1 MKSYNFSSLYSY
13 FTFATYKLFWLA
25 YTSVP
30 APKYVSIF
38 AGSLLLILNPATFKN
53 VLSPLS
59 GKYEISEYSIHFVS
73 LEIAVSKYFGL

>member
-1 MKSYNFSSLYSY
+1 MTSLMY
-13 FTFATYKLFWLA
+13 
-25 YTSVP
+25 
-30 APKYVSIF
+30 I
-38 AGSLLLILNPATFKN
+38 LLLILNPATFKN